1 MLIAL
6 FFVLVVIKM
15 FLEQLQILLQKAYHP
30 AAPINKIAMPTMEG
44 LQMILIDS
52 ILYCE
57 SDDNY
62 TTLILKNNKKLI
74 VSRTLKEIEEM
85 LEEYSFV
92 RVHRS
97 YLININEIEKYI
109 KGEGGYLVMSDSST
123 IDVSRS
129 KKEFLLKK
137 ILPYKQ

>member
-1 MLIAL
+1 
-6 FFVLVVIKM
+6 
-15 FLEQLQILLQKAYHP
+15 
-30 AAPINKIAMPTMEG
+30 MEG

-62 TTLILKNNKKLI
+62 TTIISRGNKKWM
-74 VSRTLKEIEEM
+74 VSRTLKEVEEM
-85 LEEYSFV
+85 LEDHSFV

-97 YLININEIEKYI
+97 FLVNLNEIEKYI
-109 KGEGGYLVMSDSST
+109 KGEGGYLIMSDGST

-129 KKEFLLKK
+129 KKEVLLKK
-137 ILPYKQ
+137 LLR